1 MVEYV
6 AEVFWED
13 RRIKLLFPDF
23 PEFPP
28 ILAGNY
34 VSAIKS
40 AKTELRKHIKWM
52 HDRNLPIKQ
61 PSSERKILS
70 LGNDPVM
77 LIRIKITNGKR

>member
-13 RRIKLLFPDF
+13 QRIKLLFPDF

-28 ILAGNY
+28 ILAKNY
-34 VSAIKS
+34 ASAVRS
-40 AKTELRKHIKWM
+40 ARNELRKHIKWM
-52 HDRNLPIKQ
+52 HGRNLSIKQ